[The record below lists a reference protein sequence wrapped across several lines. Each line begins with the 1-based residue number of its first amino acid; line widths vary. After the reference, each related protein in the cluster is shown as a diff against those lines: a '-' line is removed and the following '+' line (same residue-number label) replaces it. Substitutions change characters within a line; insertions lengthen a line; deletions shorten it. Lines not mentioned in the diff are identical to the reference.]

1 MILRDRKINKGGMH
15 RTFGLTG
22 YFGSQTVAVGS
33 RAASR
38 GHRTGKSVRKAGK
51 LVFTL
56 RLRFSILIA
65 GRLIGLDIQKNIA
78 AAIRAAMEER
88 QLSLTEFSKELGI
101 GKSSLQAYLNGQ
113 QNMRSDTIEL
123 IAEKLEITP
132 AELVSYPAEQQ
143 PPSENLHPLLKPIE
157 KEFQAVNKFL
167 TVISD
172 RLYELEAQLE
182 ERGEDVP
189 HGDD

>member
-1 MILRDRKINKGGMH
+1 
-15 RTFGLTG
+15 
-22 YFGSQTVAVGS
+22 
-33 RAASR
+33 
-38 GHRTGKSVRKAGK
+38 
-51 LVFTL
+51 
-56 RLRFSILIA
+56 
-65 GRLIGLDIQKNIA
+65 
-78 AAIRAAMEER
+78 MEER

-143 PPSENLHPLLKPIE
+143 PPSENLHPLLEPVE

>member
-1 MILRDRKINKGGMH
+1 
-15 RTFGLTG
+15 
-22 YFGSQTVAVGS
+22 
-33 RAASR
+33 
-38 GHRTGKSVRKAGK
+38 
-51 LVFTL
+51 
-56 RLRFSILIA
+56 
-65 GRLIGLDIQKNIA
+65 
-78 AAIRAAMEER
+78 MEER

-132 AELVSYPAEQQ
+132 AELVSYPAEQ
-143 PPSENLHPLLKPIE
+143 HPLLGPIE

>member
-1 MILRDRKINKGGMH
+1 M
-15 RTFGLTG
+15 
-22 YFGSQTVAVGS
+22 
-33 RAASR
+33 
-38 GHRTGKSVRKAGK
+38 
-51 LVFTL
+51 
-56 RLRFSILIA
+56 
-65 GRLIGLDIQKNIA
+65 DIQKNIA

-132 AELVSYPAEQQ
+132 AELVSYPAVVLLVIQAQ
-143 PPSENLHPLLKPIE
+143 ALGRDAGGNFVGLHPLLEPIE

-172 RLYELEAQLE
+172 RLYELEAKLE

>member
-1 MILRDRKINKGGMH
+1 M
-15 RTFGLTG
+15 
-22 YFGSQTVAVGS
+22 
-33 RAASR
+33 
-38 GHRTGKSVRKAGK
+38 
-51 LVFTL
+51 
-56 RLRFSILIA
+56 
-65 GRLIGLDIQKNIA
+65 DIQKNIA

-101 GKSSLQAYLNGQ
+101 GKSSLQAYLN
-113 QNMRSDTIEL
+113 DTIEI

-143 PPSENLHPLLKPIE
+143 PPSENLHPLLGPIE

-182 ERGEDVP
+182 ERGENVP

>member
-1 MILRDRKINKGGMH
+1 MH

-33 RAASR
+33 ARRRAGIVPESR
-38 GHRTGKSVRKAGK
+38 YDKPGK

>member
-1 MILRDRKINKGGMH
+1 M
-15 RTFGLTG
+15 
-22 YFGSQTVAVGS
+22 
-33 RAASR
+33 
-38 GHRTGKSVRKAGK
+38 
-51 LVFTL
+51 
-56 RLRFSILIA
+56 
-65 GRLIGLDIQKNIA
+65 DIQKNIA
-78 AAIRAAMEER
+78 AAMRAAMEES

-123 IAEKLEITP
+123 IAKKLEITP

-143 PPSENLHPLLKPIE
+143 PPSENLHPLLEPIE

-172 RLYELEAQLE
+172 RLYKLEAQLE
-182 ERGEDVP
+182 EKGEEVP
-189 HGDD
+189 HEDE

>member
-1 MILRDRKINKGGMH
+1 M
-15 RTFGLTG
+15 
-22 YFGSQTVAVGS
+22 
-33 RAASR
+33 
-38 GHRTGKSVRKAGK
+38 
-51 LVFTL
+51 
-56 RLRFSILIA
+56 
-65 GRLIGLDIQKNIA
+65 DIQKIIA

-143 PPSENLHPLLKPIE
+143 PPSENLHPLLEPIE

-172 RLYELEAQLE
+172 RLYELEAKLE

>member
-1 MILRDRKINKGGMH
+1 M
-15 RTFGLTG
+15 
-22 YFGSQTVAVGS
+22 
-33 RAASR
+33 
-38 GHRTGKSVRKAGK
+38 
-51 LVFTL
+51 
-56 RLRFSILIA
+56 
-65 GRLIGLDIQKNIA
+65 DIQKNIA

-113 QNMRSDTIEL
+113 Q
-123 IAEKLEITP
+123 KITP

-143 PPSENLHPLLKPIE
+143 PPSENLHPLLGPIE

>member
-1 MILRDRKINKGGMH
+1 
-15 RTFGLTG
+15 
-22 YFGSQTVAVGS
+22 
-33 RAASR
+33 
-38 GHRTGKSVRKAGK
+38 
-51 LVFTL
+51 
-56 RLRFSILIA
+56 
-65 GRLIGLDIQKNIA
+65 
-78 AAIRAAMEER
+78 MEER

-143 PPSENLHPLLKPIE
+143 PPSENLHPLLGPIE

-182 ERGEDVP
+182 ERGENVP

>member
-1 MILRDRKINKGGMH
+1 M
-15 RTFGLTG
+15 
-22 YFGSQTVAVGS
+22 
-33 RAASR
+33 
-38 GHRTGKSVRKAGK
+38 
-51 LVFTL
+51 
-56 RLRFSILIA
+56 
-65 GRLIGLDIQKNIA
+65 DIQKNIA

-143 PPSENLHPLLKPIE
+143 PPSENLHPLLEPIE

-167 TVISD
+167 TVISEIG
-172 RLYELEAQLE
+172 RASCR
-182 ERGEDVP
+182 ERG
-189 HGDD
+189 

>member
-1 MILRDRKINKGGMH
+1 
-15 RTFGLTG
+15 
-22 YFGSQTVAVGS
+22 
-33 RAASR
+33 
-38 GHRTGKSVRKAGK
+38 
-51 LVFTL
+51 
-56 RLRFSILIA
+56 
-65 GRLIGLDIQKNIA
+65 
-78 AAIRAAMEER
+78 MEER

-123 IAEKLEITP
+123 IAEITP

-143 PPSENLHPLLKPIE
+143 PPSENLHPLLGPIE

>member
-1 MILRDRKINKGGMH
+1 
-15 RTFGLTG
+15 
-22 YFGSQTVAVGS
+22 
-33 RAASR
+33 
-38 GHRTGKSVRKAGK
+38 
-51 LVFTL
+51 
-56 RLRFSILIA
+56 
-65 GRLIGLDIQKNIA
+65 
-78 AAIRAAMEER
+78 
-88 QLSLTEFSKELGI
+88 
-101 GKSSLQAYLNGQ
+101 
-113 QNMRSDTIEL
+113 MRSDTIEL

-143 PPSENLHPLLKPIE
+143 PPSENLHPLLEPIE

-172 RLYELEAQLE
+172 RLYELEAKLE

>member
-1 MILRDRKINKGGMH
+1 M
-15 RTFGLTG
+15 
-22 YFGSQTVAVGS
+22 
-33 RAASR
+33 
-38 GHRTGKSVRKAGK
+38 
-51 LVFTL
+51 
-56 RLRFSILIA
+56 
-65 GRLIGLDIQKNIA
+65 DIQKNIA

-101 GKSSLQAYLNGQ
+101 GKSSLQAYLN
-113 QNMRSDTIEL
+113 
-123 IAEKLEITP
+123 
-132 AELVSYPAEQQ
+132 AEQQ
-143 PPSENLHPLLKPIE
+143 PPSENLHPLLGPIE

-182 ERGEDVP
+182 ERGENVP